1 MIKSDNAKLV
11 EKISMLGNKPTL
23 VLSPSKSDE
32 KYSDLINNIS
42 YHLAYQ
48 LKIQKNIFIQIKYFD
63 NFELKIYVSYKK
75 NFFKLNSCESKQLID
90 FTRIFIAFNSE
101 LSE

>member
-42 YHLAYQ
+42 YHLAY
-48 LKIQKNIFIQIKYFD
+48 LIK
-63 NFELKIYVSYKK
+63 
-75 NFFKLNSCESKQLID
+75 
-90 FTRIFIAFNSE
+90 
-101 LSE
+101 